1 MKARRPSMLAA
12 TALAAALVLGA
23 CGSDGG
29 SEKSSDAS
37 ASAAAKDAEP
47 AALTKDDF
55 AERIADAQVEAGTSH
70 MTMTVDAA
78 GQKIT
83 GEGDVRVSDDPAE
96 TAVSMTMDTGET
108 GAMDLVLVDQ
118 VMYMRLGELTSGKYV
133 KIDLTDES
141 NPIGKQYGSL
151 VDQLDPSAQVKQL
164 DEAISGFEASGE
176 PEQIDGVLAQPYE
189 VTVDTAKLQ
198 EAAGQSAGQGA
209 AGVPDTIEYTMWIGP
224 DDLIRRMTTTSAG
237 TVTVDYSKWGDD
249 LDIAAPKASEVTDQ
263 DPFASMS

>member
-23 CGSDGG
+23 CGSDGDA
-29 SEKSSDAS
+29 EKTSSDSGS
-37 ASAAAKDAEP
+37 ASSSKDADQ
-47 AALTKDDF
+47 ASTLTKDDF
-55 AERIADAQVEAGTSH
+55 AERVAAAQVEAGTSH

-96 TAVSMTMDTGET
+96 TAVAMKMDTGQT

-133 KIDLTDES
+133 KIDLTDDS

-151 VDQLDPSAQVKQL
+151 VDQLDPSAQVEQL
-164 DEAISGFEASGE
+164 DQAISGFEATGDPVE
-176 PEQIDGVLAQPYE
+176 IDGVQAQPYE
-189 VTVDTAKLQ
+189 VTVDTSKLA
-198 EAAGQSAGQGA
+198 ESGAAQGA
-209 AGVPDTIEYTMWIGP
+209 AGMPATIQYTMWIGP

-237 TVTVDYSKWGDD
+237 QVTVDYSQWGED
-249 LDIAAPKASEVTDQ
+249 LDIAAPKASEISSE
-263 DPFASMS
+263 DPFAAMS

>member
-29 SEKSSDAS
+29 SDASSDT
-37 ASAAAKDAEP
+37 SAAASKDAEP
-47 AALTKDDF
+47 ATLTKDDF

-83 GEGDVRVSDDPAE
+83 GEGDVRVSDDPAK

-118 VMYMRLGELTSGKYV
+118 VMYMRLGQLTSGKYV

-151 VDQLDPSAQVKQL
+151 VDQLDPSAQVEQL
-164 DEAISGFEASGE
+164 DEAISGFEATGD
-176 PEQIDGVLAQPYE
+176 PVQIDGVEAQPYE

-209 AGVPDTIEYTMWIGP
+209 AGMPATIEYTMWIGP

-237 TVTVDYSKWGDD
+237 TVTVDYSKWGED
-249 LDIAAPKASEVTDQ
+249 LDIAAPKASEITDQ
-263 DPFASMS
+263 DPFSTAS